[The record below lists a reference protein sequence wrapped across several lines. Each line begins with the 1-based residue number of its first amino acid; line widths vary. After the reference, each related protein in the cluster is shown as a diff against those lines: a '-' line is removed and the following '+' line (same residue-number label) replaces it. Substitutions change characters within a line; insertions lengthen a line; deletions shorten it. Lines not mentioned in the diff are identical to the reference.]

1 MSGGQPK
8 GGVGGG
14 GRVDA
19 AGIDC
24 HGITATNCQGR
35 YIICVG
41 RQWFHPVVSS
51 PPAGSPRNKSSK
63 INSSTLLITLVKSQP
78 CKIILPHSL
87 YAKGCFDA
95 NRDQESVPFLTYFA
109 NFPASRS
116 LSQQGKSERK
126 ERVSLLPL

>member
-8 GGVGGG
+8 GGGGWGGG

-35 YIICVG
+35 YIPVICVG

-51 PPAGSPRNKSSK
+51 PPAGSPHNKSSK
-63 INSSTLLITLVKSQP
+63 INSSTLLITLVKS
-78 CKIILPHSL
+78 
-87 YAKGCFDA
+87 
-95 NRDQESVPFLTYFA
+95 
-109 NFPASRS
+109 
-116 LSQQGKSERK
+116 
-126 ERVSLLPL
+126 

>member
-1 MSGGQPK
+1 MSSFWVPTPRNLPPKVKKIANVQWSAQRGG
-8 GGVGGG
+8 GGG

-51 PPAGSPRNKSSK
+51 PPAGLPHNKSSK
-63 INSSTLLITLVKSQP
+63 INSSTLLITLVKS
-78 CKIILPHSL
+78 
-87 YAKGCFDA
+87 
-95 NRDQESVPFLTYFA
+95 
-109 NFPASRS
+109 
-116 LSQQGKSERK
+116 
-126 ERVSLLPL
+126 

>member
-1 MSGGQPK
+1 MLQCRQRTGHLSSFWVPTPRNLPSKVKKIANVRWSAQGG
-8 GGVGGG
+8 GGGGG

-51 PPAGSPRNKSSK
+51 PPAGLPHNKSSK
-63 INSSTLLITLVKSQP
+63 ISSSTLLITLVKS
-78 CKIILPHSL
+78 
-87 YAKGCFDA
+87 
-95 NRDQESVPFLTYFA
+95 
-109 NFPASRS
+109 
-116 LSQQGKSERK
+116 
-126 ERVSLLPL
+126 

>member
-1 MSGGQPK
+1 MLQCRKRTGHLSSFWVPTPRNLPPKVKKIANVQWSAQRGG
-8 GGVGGG
+8 GGGG

-51 PPAGSPRNKSSK
+51 PPAGLPHNKSSK
-63 INSSTLLITLVKSQP
+63 INSSTLLITLVKS
-78 CKIILPHSL
+78 
-87 YAKGCFDA
+87 
-95 NRDQESVPFLTYFA
+95 
-109 NFPASRS
+109 
-116 LSQQGKSERK
+116 
-126 ERVSLLPL
+126 